1 MDHTQRKISDIAEV
15 LPGYALKTRALHEPE
30 GSHQI
35 ILAKHLK
42 AGAHYMF
49 EPAHILRITPGTDV
63 EKYIIRQGDVL
74 FVSRGIHN
82 HACAVTRVPENTIAS
97 STLYIIRR
105 NTDISS
111 RYLAWCMNQEMT
123 QTQIARVRTGAATPI
138 IQRVEFSAI
147 TIPVPPVAIQKQI
160 VKLDELMQKEMEI
173 QIVLT
178 QQAQKLH
185 QKLGNELMLKL
196 SAGNYH

>member
-1 MDHTQRKISDIAEV
+1 MDHSQRKISDIAEV
-15 LPGYALKTRALHEPE
+15 LPGYALKTRALHEPD

-42 AGAHYMF
+42 AGAHYSF
-49 EPAHILRITPGTDV
+49 EPGHALRISPGTDV

-74 FVSRGIHN
+74 FVSRGVHN
-82 HACAVTRVPENTIAS
+82 HACAVTSVPANTIAS

-111 RYLAWCMNQEMT
+111 RYLAWCMNQQMT

-147 TIPVPPVAIQKQI
+147 TIPVPPVLIQRQI

-178 QQAQKLH
+178 QQAEKLH
-185 QKLGNELMLKL
+185 NKLGNELMKKL
-196 SAGNYH
+196 SSGNYH